1 MSRPSCPASTAFVA
15 ALVDALGLSAH
26 GGATQLAEA
35 TGIDRRVVGRWH
47 RGQTEVRPSH
57 VMQIAARLG
66 RAIVIGSQA
75 DGSPLVIVFPEGG
88 EE

>member
-26 GGATQLAEA
+26 GGMTELAA
-35 TGIDRRVVGRWH
+35 LIGIDRQTVYRWH
-47 RGQTEVRPSH
+47 RGETAVKP
-57 VMQIAARLG
+57 VNVGYIAMRLG

>member
-1 MSRPSCPASTAFVA
+1 MSRPSYPASTAFVA
-15 ALVDALGLSAH
+15 ALRDALGLSAH
-26 GGATQLAEA
+26 GGATQLAKA

-47 RGQTEVRPSH
+47 RGENEVRPSH

-75 DGSPLVIVFPEGG
+75 DGSPLVIVFPDGG

>member
-1 MSRPSCPASTAFVA
+1 MSRLSYPASTAFVA
-15 ALVDALGLSAH
+15 ALRDALGLSAH

-47 RGQTEVRPSH
+47 RGENEVRPSH

-66 RAIVIGSQA
+66 RAIVVGSQA
-75 DGSPLVIVFPEGG
+75 DGSPLVIVFPDGG

>member
-1 MSRPSCPASTAFVA
+1 MSRPSYPASTAFVA
-15 ALVDALGLSAH
+15 ALRDALGLSKY
-26 GGATQLAEA
+26 GGMTQLAEA
-35 TGIDRRVVGRWH
+35 VGIHWKAVHRWH

-57 VMQIAARLG
+57 VMHISARLG

>member
-1 MSRPSCPASTAFVA
+1 MSRPSYPASTAFVA
-15 ALVDALGLSAH
+15 ALGDALGLSAH
-26 GGATQLAEA
+26 GGMTQLAEA
-35 TGIDRRVVGRWH
+35 TGIARRVVYRWH

-66 RAIVIGSQA
+66 RAIVVGSQA
-75 DGSPLVIVFPEGG
+75 DGSPLVIVFSEGG

>member
-1 MSRPSCPASTAFVA
+1 MSRPSYPASTAFVA
-15 ALVDALGLSAH
+15 ALLDALGLSEY
-26 GGATQLAEA
+26 GGMSELATL
-35 TGIDRRVVGRWH
+35 TGIDRQTVYRWH
-47 RGQTEVRPSH
+47 RGQTKVRPSH

>member
-1 MSRPSCPASTAFVA
+1 MSRLSYPASTAFVA

-26 GGATQLAEA
+26 GGMTELATL
-35 TGIDRRVVGRWH
+35 TGLDRRTVYRWH

>member
-1 MSRPSCPASTAFVA
+1 MSGPNYPASTAFVA
-15 ALVDALGLSAH
+15 ALGDALGLSAH
-26 GGATQLAEA
+26 GGMTHIAEA
-35 TGIDRRVVGRWH
+35 TGIDRQVVYRWH

-57 VMQIAARLG
+57 VMQIAACLG

>member
-1 MSRPSCPASTAFVA
+1 MSRLSYPASTAFVA

-26 GGATQLAEA
+26 GGMTELAA
-35 TGIDRRVVGRWH
+35 LTGLDRQTVYRWH

-66 RAIVIGSQA
+66 RVIVIGSQA

>member
-1 MSRPSCPASTAFVA
+1 MSE
-15 ALVDALGLSAH
+15 L
-26 GGATQLAEA
+26 ATL
-35 TGIDRRVVGRWH
+35 TGIDRQTVYRWH
-47 RGQTEVRPSH
+47 RGQTGVRPSH
-57 VMQIAARLG
+57 VAQIAARLG

>member
-35 TGIDRRVVGRWH
+35 TGIAQRMVGRWH

>member
-1 MSRPSCPASTAFVA
+1 MSRPSYPASTAFVA
-15 ALVDALGLSAH
+15 ALRDALGLSAH